1 MNGVVED
8 SWQLHVIEGTGV
20 LVVAEEVSRVRG
32 MDGTG
37 QQRENTE
44 VRGCPGRKSGR
55 VGLDAAPELA
65 TDTGSC
71 RCQEE
76 AQREYPNPTEPHGR
90 VRRTDDVSSNI
101 AYT

>member
-37 QQRENTE
+37 QQREVTE
-44 VRGCPGRKSGR
+44 VRRCPGRKSGR
-55 VGLDAAPELA
+55 VGLDAAPEPA

-76 AQREYPNPTEPHGR
+76 AQSECMSAIEPHG
-90 VRRTDDVSSNI
+90 
-101 AYT
+101 